1 MCGRISFSF
10 NRAELLATYA
20 WLQDAPEEEARYN
33 IAPTDPVLAVGPH
46 SAEMVRWGIDGRKGG
61 LFNLRSETATTR
73 PYYHRLLLGSR
84 VVVPASHFYEWRAA
98 GGRRLP
104 VAISRTDGQP
114 MHLAGVLGR
123 WEGRPATTVLTTVPN
138 MDIGALHDRMP
149 VVLNDD
155 DAATWVLEEL
165 SLAQVTE
172 FLKPCPDG
180 WLRLAAASPLVN
192 DARNQGPELLDPTSL
207 PPHFQLD
214 LMP

>member
-20 WLQDAPEEEARYN
+20 WLRDAPEEEARYN
-33 IAPTDPVLAVGPH
+33 IAPTDPVLTVGPH

-84 VVVPASHFYEWRAA
+84 VVVPASHFYEWQAV

-104 VAISRTDGQP
+104 VAISRVDGQAL
-114 MHLAGVLGR
+114 HLAGVLGR

-138 MDIGALHDRMP
+138 MDIGALHNRMP

-192 DARNQGPELLDPTSL
+192 DVRNQGPELLDPAAL

-214 LMP
+214 LIP